1 MASSSVSERQASQSS
16 LSATLGPSPPR
27 LNRWLTVWGV
37 CLIVVLALLFYLVI
51 DQRQIMKVDEAAR
64 ESLLSGDTQKIDRQ
78 FIRLRQEMYQQLRD
92 KEAPLLVSLQ
102 EHNKS
107 LSQIIGGLRTAPGT
121 AEVLRTPS
129 LEMSVQRIQSLQ
141 LHLEEWIANGSR
153 NHNDLYGLLSIADSL
168 LPDIFTISRNVTK
181 AQNRQW
187 EDHHQQLA
195 TNNTWILLT
204 SIAASV
210 LLALTI
216 GALLLQNRQRG
227 REQEQS
233 RKLTEYFRET
243 QIKAETASRGKSR
256 FLANMSHELRTPFNG
271 VFGMLSLLGTTSLN
285 DQQAD
290 YLRTANASANHLLNV
305 LNDILD
311 LSALEDGKISLH
323 TSPVE
328 IAPLLREVSE
338 VMRPQAAQ
346 KQLRYMVEISP
357 EVPPWLLL
365 DAKRLRQI
373 LFNLIN
379 NAVKFT
385 SEGGIQVKVRKSMA
399 VAKLDINEVALCF
412 EVQDTGIGINSSA
425 TENLFQRFNQVHN
438 GLKNDYGGT
447 GLGLE
452 ISQSLARLMGGEIE
466 VKSTLG
472 VGSTF
477 TLTFNASICKAPQA
491 PAERKVF
498 LADPPTKSEHVYRVL
513 VVEDNQINRK
523 FVDILLKR
531 MGYLTYFAENGQVA
545 LDRVQKETFDLVL
558 MDLHMPV
565 MNGVDA
571 TRAIRALEHPAAKLP
586 IIALTADVMND
597 THDEAMA
604 AGVSDFVTKPVH
616 LARLQEA
623 IRQQLEPVQAQKSAP
638 QA

>member
-1 MASSSVSERQASQSS
+1 MASTPVSEQQASHSR
-16 LSATLGPSPPR
+16 LSASPSHIPRR

-37 CLIVVLALLFYLVI
+37 CLLVVLGLLFYLVI
-51 DQRQIMKVDEAAR
+51 EQRQIMKVDEAAR
-64 ESLLSGDTQKIDRQ
+64 ENLLSGDTQKIDRQ
-78 FIRLRQEMYQQLRD
+78 FIRLRQGMYQQLQD
-92 KEAPLLVSLQ
+92 KEAPPLVSLQ
-102 EHNKS
+102 EHNKQ

-121 AEVLRTPS
+121 AEALRTPS

-141 LHLEEWIANGSR
+141 VHLGEWIANGSR
-153 NHNDLYGLLSIADSL
+153 NPKDLYGLLSIADSL
-168 LPDIFTISRNVTK
+168 LPEIFTISRTVTK
-181 AQNRQW
+181 VQSRQW
-187 EDHHQQLA
+187 EDHHQKLA
-195 TNNTWILLT
+195 ANNTWILLT

-216 GALLLQNRQRG
+216 GSLLLQNRQRA

-233 RKLTEYFRET
+233 LKLTEYFRET
-243 QIKAETASRGKSR
+243 QIKAETESRGKSR

-271 VFGMLSLLGTTSLN
+271 IFGMLSLLGTTGLSE
-285 DQQAD
+285 QQAD

-311 LSALEDGKISLH
+311 LSALEEGKISLY
-323 TSPVE
+323 T
-328 IAPLLREVSE
+328 APMELAPILREVSD
-338 VMRPQAAQ
+338 VMRPQAEQ
-346 KQLRYMVEISP
+346 KQLRYVLEISP

-365 DAKRLRQI
+365 DSKRLKQI
-373 LFNLIN
+373 LFNLVN

-385 SEGGIQVKVRKSMA
+385 SEGSIQVKVRKRISAPKRDTNA
-399 VAKLDINEVALCF
+399 VALTF
-412 EVQDTGIGINSSA
+412 EVQDTGIGINNSA
-425 TENLFQRFNQVHN
+425 MDNLFQRFNQVHH
-438 GLKNDYGGT
+438 GLKSDYGGT

-477 TLTFNASICKAPQA
+477 TLTLDASICKAQQA

-498 LADPPTKSEHVYRVL
+498 LPDPPTKSEHVYRVL

-531 MGYLTYFAENGQVA
+531 MGYLTYFAENGQIA
-545 LDRVQKETFDLVL
+545 LDRVQKEDFDLVL

-571 TRAIRALEHPAAKLP
+571 TRAIRALKHPASKLP

-597 THDEAMA
+597 AYDEAMA

-623 IRQQLEPVQAQKSAP
+623 IRQQLEPGQAQKTAP

>member
-1 MASSSVSERQASQSS
+1 MASTQVAEQQASHAG
-16 LSATLGPSPPR
+16 LSAKLSHSP
-27 LNRWLTVWGV
+27 RWLALWGASL
-37 CLIVVLALLFYLVI
+37 LIVIGLLFYLVI
-51 DQRQIMKVDEAAR
+51 DQRQLMKVDETVR
-64 ESLLSGDTQKIDRQ
+64 ENLLSGETQKIDRE
-78 FIRLRQEMYQQLRD
+78 FIRLQQAMYQQLLD
-92 KEAPLLVSLQ
+92 KEAPALASLQ
-102 EHNKS
+102 EHNKQ
-107 LSQIIGGLRTAPGT
+107 LSQIIGGLRTTPGI
-121 AEVLRTPS
+121 AEALKTPS

-141 LHLEEWIANGSR
+141 VHLGQWIANGAR
-153 NHNDLYGLLSIADSL
+153 NPNDLHGLLSIADSL
-168 LPDIFTISRNVTK
+168 LPEIFTISRIVNTV
-181 AQNRQW
+181 QNRQW
-187 EDHHQQLA
+187 EEHHQKLA
-195 TNNTWILLT
+195 TNNTWILMT
-204 SIAASV
+204 FIAAGV
-210 LLALTI
+210 LLVLTI
-216 GALLLQNRQRG
+216 LSLLLQNRERA
-227 REQEQS
+227 REQERS
-233 RKLTEYFRET
+233 RELTEYFRET

-271 VFGMLSLLGTTSLN
+271 ILGMLSLLGTTGLSE
-285 DQQAD
+285 QQSD

-311 LSALEDGKISLH
+311 LSALEEGKISLH
-323 TSPVE
+323 TEPVAL
-328 IAPLLREVSE
+328 APILREVSD
-338 VMRPQAAQ
+338 VMRPQAEQ
-346 KQLRYMVEISP
+346 KWLRYGVEISP

-365 DAKRLRQI
+365 DGKRLKQI
-373 LFNLIN
+373 LFNLVN

-385 SEGGIQVKVRKSMA
+385 SVGGIQVKVRKRGTTSKHDNQT
-399 VAKLDINEVALCF
+399 VTLSF
-412 EVQDTGIGINSSA
+412 EVQDTGIGINSGA
-425 TENLFQRFNQVHN
+425 IENLFKRFNQVHH
-438 GLKNDYGGT
+438 GLNNDYGGT

-477 TLTFNASICKAPQA
+477 TLTLDVSICKAPHS

-498 LADPPTKSEHVYRVL
+498 LPDPPTKPEHVYRVL
-513 VVEDNQINRK
+513 VVEDNQVNRK

-531 MGYLTYFAENGQVA
+531 MGYLTYFAENGQIA
-545 LDRVQKETFDLVL
+545 LDRVQKEAFDLVL

-571 TRAIRALEHPAAKLP
+571 TRAIRALKHPAAKLP
-586 IIALTADVMND
+586 IIAITADVMND

-623 IRQQLEPVQAQKSAP
+623 IRQQLEPAPAKKTEP

>member
-1 MASSSVSERQASQSS
+1 MASTPASEQQANHSR
-16 LSATLGPSPPR
+16 LSANPSHIPRR

-37 CLIVVLALLFYLVI
+37 CLLVVLGLLFYLVI
-51 DQRQIMKVDEAAR
+51 EQRQIMKVDEAAR
-64 ESLLSGDTQKIDRQ
+64 ENLLSGDTQKIDRQ
-78 FIRLRQEMYQQLRD
+78 FIRLRQGMYQQLHD
-92 KEAPLLVSLQ
+92 KEAPPLVSLQ
-102 EHNKS
+102 ENNKQ

-121 AEVLRTPS
+121 AEALRTPS

-141 LHLEEWIANGSR
+141 VHLGEWIANGSR
-153 NHNDLYGLLSIADSL
+153 NSKDLYGLLSIADSL
-168 LPDIFTISRNVTK
+168 LPEIFTISRAVTK
-181 AQNRQW
+181 VQGHQW
-187 EDHHQQLA
+187 EDHHQKLA
-195 TNNTWILLT
+195 ANNTWILLT

-216 GALLLQNRQRG
+216 GSLFLQNRQRG

-271 VFGMLSLLGTTSLN
+271 IFGMLSLLGTTGLS

-311 LSALEDGKISLH
+311 LSALEEGKISLY
-323 TSPVE
+323 T
-328 IAPLLREVSE
+328 APMELAPILREVSD
-338 VMRPQAAQ
+338 VMRPQAEQ
-346 KQLRYMVEISP
+346 KQLRYVLEISP

-365 DAKRLRQI
+365 DSKRLKQI
-373 LFNLIN
+373 LFNLVN

-385 SEGGIQVKVRKSMA
+385 SEGSIQVKVRKRVAVPKRDTNA
-399 VAKLDINEVALCF
+399 VALTF
-412 EVQDTGIGINSSA
+412 EVQDTGIGINNSA
-425 TENLFQRFNQVHN
+425 MENLFQRFNQVHH

-477 TLTFNASICKAPQA
+477 TLTLDASICKAQQA

-498 LADPPTKSEHVYRVL
+498 LPDPPTKSEHVYRVL

-531 MGYLTYFAENGQVA
+531 MGYLTYFAENGQIA
-545 LDRVQKETFDLVL
+545 LDRVQKEDFDLVL

-571 TRAIRALEHPAAKLP
+571 TRAIRALKHPASKLP

-597 THDEAMA
+597 AYDEAMA

-623 IRQQLEPVQAQKSAP
+623 IRQQLEPGQAQKTAP

>member
-1 MASSSVSERQASQSS
+1 
-16 LSATLGPSPPR
+16 
-27 LNRWLTVWGV
+27 
-37 CLIVVLALLFYLVI
+37 VVLALLFYLVI

-64 ESLLSGDTQKIDRQ
+64 ESLLSGDMQKIDRQ

-323 TSPVE
+323 TAPVE

-338 VMRPQAAQ
+338 VMRPQAEQ
-346 KQLRYMVEISP
+346 KQLRYVVEISP

-365 DAKRLRQI
+365 DAKRWVLGTHRNYEW
-373 LFNLIN
+373 F
-379 NAVKFT
+379 AGRF
-385 SEGGIQVKVRKSMA
+385 
-399 VAKLDINEVALCF
+399 
-412 EVQDTGIGINSSA
+412 VQGRRSPDTNRS
-425 TENLFQRFNQVHN
+425 H
-438 GLKNDYGGT
+438 
-447 GLGLE
+447 
-452 ISQSLARLMGGEIE
+452 RL
-466 VKSTLG
+466 
-472 VGSTF
+472 VG
-477 TLTFNASICKAPQA
+477 
-491 PAERKVF
+491 
-498 LADPPTKSEHVYRVL
+498 
-513 VVEDNQINRK
+513 
-523 FVDILLKR
+523 
-531 MGYLTYFAENGQVA
+531 
-545 LDRVQKETFDLVL
+545 
-558 MDLHMPV
+558 
-565 MNGVDA
+565 
-571 TRAIRALEHPAAKLP
+571 
-586 IIALTADVMND
+586 
-597 THDEAMA
+597 
-604 AGVSDFVTKPVH
+604 
-616 LARLQEA
+616 
-623 IRQQLEPVQAQKSAP
+623 
-638 QA
+638 